1 MKHSE
6 LNTELRGYF
15 ENGDIPTQIEF
26 RKLIDAATDNSTT
39 FSLLAHLFGV
49 TVDCA
54 ISEPDLDLQSDL
66 TSELAKYSLVPGEQV
81 ILHAQL
87 DITEN
92 GVYIFDLETVEGET
106 ISKLTKQAVNEFE
119 GMLIKANRSLDDS
132 ASYYHYVIQNDTD
145 QNLDWHKVE
154 NFDVPE
160 YYSEHI
166 QNARFPAEIDLTQQ
180 DSIENSKLT
189 ASYLVGNGSSITDLN
204 NANLPAQ
211 IDLTQIDNNSSLKAK
226 EVIGDGQQLT
236 GLDADQLQFGQV
248 PPQRID
254 FAQMGDIES
263 GSSVKVLNADHGY
276 WLNQKI
282 ESLGIYTLI
291 QDFITCAEVNTHI
304 DTSSPLLM
312 LDGVSLQAGD
322 LVLLTAQLEPSEN
335 RIWQIQ
341 PDKTLALPSPEI
353 ELSTGVAIKVNAG
366 NLHQHKVF
374 VLASQFENLQGNV
387 ENYWLASSQVT
398 LAGAGIK
405 VINNQHSVDVAT
417 PADIEA
423 GVTDK
428 LLDAAQ
434 FKAQQSS
441 GSDALKADYNAKI
454 TVQKERIDSIL
465 EASDADADSFKEIV
479 DLINSVDTESDQ
491 AFASYVLSNDERS
504 TQIEADLTNESST
517 RAQQVASLQSAL
529 QQEVSDR
536 TTDSSLRYTK
546 TEADQRFLKAIN
558 TQLVGTVDITQAN
571 FNGNMTVS
579 GAITATG
586 DVTAFSDARLKSNI
600 KPITEALAAVT
611 KLEGVTFE
619 RADAQNGRRYTGL
632 IAQNVEQVCPEA
644 VYDQDEYKSVAYGN
658 LVGLLVESMKEL
670 NNKVI
675 SLENQVAKL
684 ESE

>member
-26 RKLIDAATDNSTT
+26 RKLIDAATDNTTT
-39 FSLLAHLFGV
+39 FSLLAHLFGA

-54 ISEPDLDLQSDL
+54 ISEPDLDLESDL
-66 TSELAKYSLVPGEQV
+66 TSKLADYSLVPGEQV
-81 ILHAQL
+81 ILHAQQ

-106 ISKLTKQAVNEFE
+106 IAKLTKQAINEFE

-132 ASYYHYVIQNDTD
+132 ASYYHYVMESDTD

-180 DSIENSKLT
+180 DSVENSKLT
-189 ASYLVGNGSSITDLN
+189 ANYLVGNGAAITDLN

-211 IDLTQIDNNSSLKAK
+211 IDLTQIDNDSSLKAK
-226 EVIGDGQQLT
+226 EIIGDGQQLT

-254 FAQMGDIES
+254 FAQMSDIES

-276 WLNQKI
+276 WLNQKV

-304 DTSSPLLM
+304 DTASPLLA

-341 PDKTLALPSPEI
+341 PNKTLSLPSPEI
-353 ELSTGVAIKVNAG
+353 ALSPGAAVKINAG
-366 NLHQHKVF
+366 TVHQHKVF
-374 VLASQFENLQGNV
+374 VLASQFENLQGDV
-387 ENYWLASSQVT
+387 ENQWQASAQVT

-491 AFASYVLSNDERS
+491 AFASYVLSNDQRS
-504 TQIEADLTNESST
+504 AQIETDLATESST
-517 RAQQVASLQSAL
+517 RLQEVASLQTAL

-536 TTDSSLRYTK
+536 TADSASRYTK
-546 TEADQRFLKAIN
+546 TEADQRFLKSVN

-600 KPITEALAAVT
+600 KPITEALAAVG

-619 RADAQNGRRYTGL
+619 RADGQCDRRYTGL
-632 IAQNVEQVCPEA
+632 IAQNVEQACPEA
-644 VYDQDEYKSVAYGN
+644 VYDQDDYKSVAYGN
-658 LVGLLVESMKEL
+658 LVGLLVESIKEL

>member
-26 RKLIDAATDNSTT
+26 RKLIDAATDNSST

-66 TSELAKYSLVPGEQV
+66 TAKLAEYSLVPGEQV
-81 ILHAQL
+81 ILHAQQ

-92 GVYIFDLETVEGET
+92 GVYIFELETVEGEK
-106 ISKLTKQAVNEFE
+106 IAKLTKQTINEFE

-132 ASYYHYVIQNDTD
+132 ASYYHYVMESNTD

-154 NFDVPE
+154 NFDVPD

-180 DSIENSKLT
+180 GSVENSKLT
-189 ASYLVGNGSSITDLN
+189 ANYLVGNGAAITDLN

-226 EVIGDGQQLT
+226 DIIGDGQQLT
-236 GLDADQLQFGQV
+236 GLDAGHLQFGQV

-276 WLNQKI
+276 WLNQKV

-291 QDFITCAEVNTHI
+291 PDFITCAEVNTHI
-304 DTSSPLLM
+304 DTASPLLM

-341 PDKTLALPSPEI
+341 SDKTLSLPSPEI
-353 ELSTGVAIKVNAG
+353 ALSPGAAVKINAG
-366 NLHQHKVF
+366 TVHQHKVF
-374 VLASQFENLQGNV
+374 VLASQFENLQGDV
-387 ENYWLASSQVT
+387 ENQWQASAQVT
-398 LAGAGIK
+398 LAGAGLK

-491 AFASYVLSNDERS
+491 AFASYVLSNDQRS
-504 TQIEADLTNESST
+504 AQIETDLATESST
-517 RAQQVASLQSAL
+517 RSQEVASLQTAL
-529 QQEVSDR
+529 QQEVSVR
-536 TTDSSLRYTK
+536 TADSASRYTK
-546 TEADQRFLKAIN
+546 AEADQRFLKSVN

-571 FNGNMTVS
+571 FNGNMAVS

-600 KPITEALAAVT
+600 KPITEALAAVG

-619 RADAQNGRRYTGL
+619 RADGQSDRRYTGL
-632 IAQNVEQVCPEA
+632 IAQNVEQACPEA
-644 VYDQDEYKSVAYGN
+644 VYEQDDYKSVAYGN
-658 LVGLLVESMKEL
+658 LVGLLVEGIKEL
-670 NNKVI
+670 NNKVM

-684 ESE
+684 ESK